1 MLFSKKI
8 VFPHKH
14 PLFKKKEN
22 KNKNKKNKKNK
33 KSKRGVYFENSI
45 YYFWFEFLKLN
56 EKYIATCK
64 NKGRGMKKIYD
75 DFGDIR
81 NKTFKQWWNEQYK
94 DTTRGVHLFASTNP
108 FNQLIKINSQ
118 NQYNQINQSDYTV
131 IAVPKLIDKKYAVEQ
146 VRKLTQNNKK
156 FNYEAR
162 YKFKSKTFKIETL
175 KKNLKYLKLKK
186 QFNVNWKA
194 VAVAHNKSIE
204 KVSSAGKIYFNQ
216 LANRC
221 EKQIKLFVK
230 NSIK

>member
-1 MLFSKKI
+1 MSVPNKI

-14 PLFKKKEN
+14 PLFKKKET
-22 KNKNKKNKKNK
+22 
-33 KSKRGVYFENSI
+33 KRGVYYENSI

-56 EKYIATCK
+56 EKYIAACK
-64 NKGRGMKKIYD
+64 NKGKGMKKIYE

-81 NKTFKQWWNEQYK
+81 NKTFKQWWNEKYK
-94 DTTRGVHLFASTNP
+94 GTTRGVYLFASTNP

-118 NQYNQINQSDYTV
+118 NQYNQINKSDYTV
-131 IAVPKLIDKKYAVEQ
+131 IAVPNLIDKKYAIEQ

-156 FNYEAR
+156 FNYEAK

-194 VAVAHNKSIE
+194 AAAAYNKNIINIDSD
-204 KVSSAGKIYFNQ
+204 GKIYFNQ

-221 EKQIKLFVK
+221 ERQIKIVNKKFI
-230 NSIK
+230 S

>member
-1 MLFSKKI
+1 MLVPQKI

-14 PLFKKKEN
+14 PLFKKKET
-22 KNKNKKNKKNK
+22 
-33 KSKRGVYFENSI
+33 KRGVYFENSI
-45 YYFWFEFLKLN
+45 YYYWFEFLKLN
-56 EKYIATCK
+56 EKYFAACK
-64 NKGRGMKKIYD
+64 NKGRGMKKIYE

-81 NKTFKQWWNEQYK
+81 NKTFKQWWNEKYK
-94 DTTRGVHLFASTNP
+94 GTTRGVYLFASTNP

-118 NQYNQINQSDYTV
+118 TQYNQINHSDYTV

-146 VRKLTQNNKK
+146 VRKLTKNKKK
-156 FNYEAR
+156 FNYVAK
-162 YKFKSKTFKIETL
+162 YKFESKTFKIETL

-186 QFNVNWKA
+186 QFKVNWKA
-194 VAVAHNKSIE
+194 AAVAHDKSIE

-230 NSIK
+230 NSIKLHNFT

>member
-14 PLFKKKEN
+14 PLFKKYKT
-22 KNKNKKNKKNK
+22 
-33 KSKRGVYFENSI
+33 SRGVHYDNSI
-45 YYFWFEFLKLN
+45 YYYWFEFLKLN
-56 EKYIATCK
+56 EKYIAACK
-64 NKGRGMKKIYD
+64 NKGIGMKKIYE

-81 NKTFKQWWNEQYK
+81 NKTFKQWWNEKYK
-94 DTTRGVHLFASTNP
+94 GTTRGVYLFASTNP

-118 NQYNQINQSDYTV
+118 TQYNQINHSDYTV

-146 VRKLTQNNKK
+146 VRKLTQNKKK
-156 FNYEAR
+156 FNYEAK
-162 YKFKSKTFKIETL
+162 YKFESKTFKIETL

-194 VAVAHNKSIE
+194 AAVAHDKSIE